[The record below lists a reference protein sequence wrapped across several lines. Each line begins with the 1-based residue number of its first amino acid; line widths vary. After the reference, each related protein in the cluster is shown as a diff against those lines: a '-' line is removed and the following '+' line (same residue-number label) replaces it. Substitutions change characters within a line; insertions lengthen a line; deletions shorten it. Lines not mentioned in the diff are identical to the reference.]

1 MPDVSEIVI
10 EIVSKHADEAAE
22 SVNATTTLNSLGI
35 TSLNVIEII
44 FDIEDQFDITIP
56 NDGRGEGLNLDFR
69 TIEDIIQ
76 TVSTLVESKS

>member
-1 MPDVSEIVI
+1 MSDISEIVI

-22 SVNATTTLNSLGI
+22 SVNATATLDSLGI

-44 FDIEDQFDITIP
+44 FDIEDHFDITIP
-56 NDGRGEGLNLDFR
+56 DYGKAEDLDLSFR

-76 TVSTLVESKS
+76 AVSTLVESKS

>member
-1 MPDVSEIVI
+1 MSDINEIVI
-10 EIVSKHADEAAE
+10 KIVSKHAEEAAE
-22 SVNATTTLNSLGI
+22 NVNATTTLNSLGI

-56 NDGRGEGLNLDFR
+56 NYGGVEGLNLDFR

-76 TVSTLVESKS
+76 AVSTLVESKS